1 MTELYPYRTTC
12 LATPVSHPHLT
23 PPRASAPP
31 LTLTPAHSQ
40 PQVGTI
46 GGCIIW
52 LSYYSAQ
59 LIRNQTGS
67 SEDVGFGV
75 ALLTANLSIIGGT
88 VIFGRLDQKQQA
100 ENAKTIENLHA
111 QLAEKSKTIAKRYKT
126 AWAAYSKH
134 AHDHGFDVATLMAS
148 LVSII
153 DYVNRQNGDIGPDD
167 LSQPEPANDM
177 EVLIK
182 TMEGFNE
189 KMHEVSQAVCS

>member
-1 MTELYPYRTTC
+1 M
-12 LATPVSHPHLT
+12 
-23 PPRASAPP
+23 
-31 LTLTPAHSQ
+31 
-40 PQVGTI
+40 GTI

-67 SEDVGFGV
+67 SDDTSFGV
-75 ALLTANLSIIGGT
+75 ALLTANLSIIGGA
-88 VIFGRLDQKQQA
+88 VIFGRLDQKKQV

-111 QLAEKSKTIAKRYKT
+111 QLAEKSKTLAKRYKT

-134 AHDHGFDVATLMAS
+134 APGHGFNVATLMTS

-153 DYVNRQNGDIGPDD
+153 DHVNRQNGNTGPDD

-189 KMHEVSQAVCS
+189 KMHEVSQGCVRSRCVSCTMHCGALCVLRCATSHSPPIPFQSDVV

>member
-1 MTELYPYRTTC
+1 M
-12 LATPVSHPHLT
+12 V
-23 PPRASAPP
+23 
-31 LTLTPAHSQ
+31 
-40 PQVGTI
+40 
-46 GGCIIW
+46 
-52 LSYYSAQ
+52 
-59 LIRNQTGS
+59 
-67 SEDVGFGV
+67 
-75 ALLTANLSIIGGT
+75 LLTANLSIIGGA
-88 VIFGRLDQKQQA
+88 VLFGRLDQKKQA

-167 LSQPEPANDM
+167 LNQPKLADDL
-177 EVLIK
+177 EVLIS

-189 KMHEVSQAVCS
+189 KMHEVSR